1 MIRRPPRSTRTD
13 TLFPYTT
20 LFRSRT
26 RVGAF
31 EQARELVAGEREV
44 PRHRAHVAATEFAV
58 QADQFGAR
66 QKAVPRAHHRVLAV
80 GIAGFRPTAE
90 NPAENEQIGR
100 ASCRERVGQYEEIS
114 VVDGSIKKKHNK
126 KQTCN

>member
-31 EQARELVAGEREV
+31 EQARGLVAGEREV

-80 GIAGFRPTAE
+80 GIAGFRLTAE
-90 NPAENEQIGR
+90 NPAEIEQPVAERREFPVDDEIRR
-100 ASCRERVGQYEEIS
+100 AS
-114 VVDGSIKKKHNK
+114 
-126 KQTCN
+126 